1 MSAATIG
8 RRVALLGPWV
18 AAALLVAFGV
28 YAFTQADG
36 LRSTPAAENHAL
48 VDATGTAEVQAAATQ
63 TLTRVLSYDHAA
75 PEATTAAA
83 DELLRGAAREE
94 FDVLYA
100 GLAEQAPGQEL
111 VLTARVSSVAV
122 QDLTEGTAQVLVFL
136 DQTSQRAGDAETTV
150 SAAQLSVG
158 LERDGSGWTVTELT
172 PL

>member
-8 RRVALLGPWV
+8 KRLALLGPWL
-18 AAALLVAFGV
+18 AAALLVGFGV
-28 YAFTQADG
+28 YGFVQADG

-48 VDATGTAEVQAAATQ
+48 VDAAGTAEVQAAATQ
-63 TLTRVLSYDHAA
+63 TLTRVLSFDYTA

-83 DELLRGAAREE
+83 DELLRGDAREE
-94 FDVLYA
+94 FDVLYD

-111 VLTARVSSVAV
+111 VLTARVSSVAL
-122 QDLTEGTAQVLVFL
+122 QDLTDDTARALVFL
-136 DQTSQRAGDAETTV
+136 DQTSQRAGDAETSV
-150 SAAQLSVG
+150 SAAQISVA

>member
-18 AAALLVAFGV
+18 VAALLVACGV

-94 FDVLYA
+94 FDVLYGA
-100 GLAEQAPGQEL
+100 HRGDGPR
-111 VLTARVSSVAV
+111 ARVPRP
-122 QDLTEGTAQVLVFL
+122 
-136 DQTSQRAGDAETTV
+136 DQPAGGRRRDDRLGG
-150 SAAQLSVG
+150 AALG
-158 LERDGSGWTVTELT
+158 GAGA
-172 PL
+172 